1 MSPSLNPLP
10 KCKFSRDFKDFKSFD
25 EFQKRRSI
33 RSKCLIDRV
42 YQVWVLVRLRT
53 EVLYYFNSFRIEF
66 LIVCIIN
73 RPWTSGVLMPSPH
86 FSRSSKTTTGIRIWK
101 RDWLFPIEG
110 LFQFYFKVRVDYRRL
125 SKENKN
131 LGHYNYFRFGWRLE
145 MDITFEDAQFYAVLV
160 VSIVSSKNGL
170 IHVGDG

>member
-1 MSPSLNPLP
+1 MYNEFRTVGLDDR
-10 KCKFSRDFKDFKSFD
+10 SRLFLA
-25 EFQKRRSI
+25 EHVHQVRPNLAGVVQKYKGVYACI
-33 RSKCLIDRV
+33 HAMNMCL
-42 YQVWVLVRLRT
+42 
-53 EVLYYFNSFRIEF
+53 F

-160 VSIVSSKNGL
+160 VSIVSLKNG
-170 IHVGDG
+170 